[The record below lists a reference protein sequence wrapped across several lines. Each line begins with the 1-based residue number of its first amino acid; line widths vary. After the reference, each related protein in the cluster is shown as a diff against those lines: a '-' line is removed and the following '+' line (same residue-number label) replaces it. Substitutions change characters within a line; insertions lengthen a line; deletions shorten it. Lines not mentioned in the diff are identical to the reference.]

1 MKKIAKDCDFD
12 AQEALVENF
21 REIFKLWDKQDT
33 SMVDRVKFLDD
44 MERDFTNIA
53 SVKKRLMLELE
64 YLCVIKLSDQ
74 EYKMIELLNQRASFR
89 GQIDYESEQFSYKYN
104 RKQYQAIQSIDSEI

>member
-1 MKKIAKDCDFD
+1 MPKY
-12 AQEALVENF
+12 
-21 REIFKLWDKQDT
+21 IF
-33 SMVDRVKFLDD
+33 FLYFIGL
-44 MERDFTNIA
+44 RCCGNHFSTNIA